1 MTLTDI
7 KTVLSDYGAAAR
19 QARRAGFDG
28 VEIAANG
35 TYLISQFLNPRLN
48 RRADQYGACR
58 HRLLLEIVDAVTAA
72 WDGRRAGVRL
82 SPYWAAADRGR
93 ADQGRGGYPLPG

>member
-1 MTLTDI
+1 MTLMDI
-7 KTVLSDYGAAAR
+7 ETVISDYGTASA

-48 RRADQYGACR
+48 RRADQYGTCR
-58 HRLLLEIVDAVTAA
+58 HRLLFEIVDAVTAA
-72 WDGRRAGVRL
+72 WDGQRGRRAAVTVL
-82 SPYWAAADRGR
+82 GR
-93 ADQGRGGYPLPG
+93 RRPLPHRPGARRVPLHR